1 MSHDDESVRADLLE
15 SVRQMRRDEA
25 ARVTDVET
33 TLVSD
38 ARSRV
43 GLDEEAFARLLG
55 VSPRTLRD
63 WERGKRTP
71 SGAART
77 LIRVALQ
84 NPEALRDLRP

>member
-1 MSHDDESVRADLLE
+1 MSHDDDSVRADLLE

>member
-1 MSHDDESVRADLLE
+1 MSHDAESFRADLLE
-15 SVRQMRRDEA
+15 SVRQMRRSEA

-33 TLVSD
+33 TWVSD
-38 ARSRV
+38 ARARI

-63 WERGKRTP
+63 WERGRRAP